1 MATNVT
7 SLVPTE
13 VTSQVRTETTLG
25 RVAGNRWIQLV
36 CGIIAMI
43 VISNY
48 QYAFTLFTPGM
59 KQTFTGVPYAKIAA
73 IFSAFILF
81 ETWPMP
87 VAGYFVDKFG
97 IRKLMTFGATCIAL
111 GWILGGTIAKS
122 PLDLYIY
129 YGVIAGTGAGIIY
142 ISCVANAVKW
152 FPDKRGLAVGLTA
165 AGFGGG
171 AALTIMPIASTIHIM
186 GWATAMA
193 VWGLGQGII
202 AFAAA
207 LVLRHP
213 PSGWAPA
220 GWVASAKPVHT
231 GVAQSNVNF
240 TWIQTLGRPE
250 FYLLYTMFFFS
261 CAGGLIATGN
271 LSQIAKSL
279 HVSEAKIWGLAIVP
293 LAATLTSLCN
303 ALSRIVWG
311 SVSDQLGREYTM
323 CLTFGVEAVLVFLV
337 TRIAGTP
344 IGFLVLFSFIFL
356 FWGEIYS
363 LFSATT
369 GDIFGPKNASAN
381 YGMVYTAKG
390 LASIFA
396 GFGAA
401 TLAAYFG
408 GSFAMAFYVSAVL
421 CGIAA
426 IFSLFVLRPLVR
438 GRISHEVRVAEGMAL
453 SAALAQAISAKE
465 KNKNNKET
473 QDEKHPAVVSR

>member
-1 MATNVT
+1 MTTGLVVT
-7 SLVPTE
+7 EQQDSARELY
-13 VTSQVRTETTLG
+13 G
-25 RVAGNRWIQLV
+25 NIAGNRWIQLL

-73 IFSAFILF
+73 VFSAFILF

-97 IRKLMTFGATCIAL
+97 IRKLMMLGALCIAL
-111 GWILGGTIAKS
+111 GWVLGGTIARS

-152 FPDKRGLAVGLTA
+152 FPDRRGLAVGLTA

-171 AALTIMPIASTIHIM
+171 AALSILPIAGTIHTM
-186 GWATAMA
+186 GWAKAMA
-193 VWGLGQGII
+193 VWGLGQGMV
-202 AFAAA
+202 AFVAA
-207 LVLRHP
+207 LILRHP
-213 PSGWAPA
+213 PAHWIPA
-220 GWVASAKPVHT
+220 GWHHEKRVAL
-231 GVAQSNVNF
+231 AQSKVNF
-240 TWIQTLGRPE
+240 SWTQTLGRPE
-250 FYLLYTMFFFS
+250 FYLLYAMFFFA

-279 HVSEAKIWGLAIVP
+279 KVSDAKVWGVAIVP
-293 LAATLTSLCN
+293 LTATLTSACN
-303 ALSRIVWG
+303 AISRILWG
-311 SVSDQLGREYTM
+311 SVSDRLGRERTM
-323 CLTFGVEAVLVFLV
+323 FLTFGAEAVLVFLV
-337 TRIAGTP
+337 TRIAGAP
-344 IGFLVLFSFIFL
+344 MAFVALFSFIFL

-363 LFSATT
+363 LFSATV

-381 YGMVYTAKG
+381 YGMLYTAKG

-401 TLAAYFG
+401 ALAAYFG
-408 GSFAMAFYVSAVL
+408 GSFSVPFYISAVL
-421 CGIAA
+421 CGIAS
-426 IFSLFVLRPLVR
+426 ICSLFLLRPLLR
-438 GRISHEVRVAEGMAL
+438 TRIAEEARVAEGVAL
-453 SAALAQAISAKE
+453 SAALAQGSTSE
-465 KNKNNKET
+465 EVER
-473 QDEKHPAVVSR
+473 EKHLMKV